1 MVGNRGKKK
10 MKPKKSLS
18 QNFLINDFAAKR
30 IVDALDLKE
39 NETVLEIGP
48 GKGALSRHLVKLSK
62 RVIGVEIDRNLCGY
76 LKDKFKENKN
86 LIILNRDF
94 LKVDLDQFG
103 SRDNKIK
110 IVGNLPYKITSPV
123 LSLLFEK
130 KDLITL
136 CVLMVQKEVA
146 QRICAEPGSKDWS
159 SLSLAV
165 QLYSDVKMLY
175 RLKPTSFFPAPLV
188 FSKVIKIVFLK
199 KPRIKLEDEE
209 FFFKVVKASFAQRR
223 KTISN
228 SLSLN
233 LGLEKSVVLS
243 ALQKARIDPKRR
255 AESLSL
261 KEFAELGVKRNFT
274 KSLSED

>member
-1 MVGNRGKKK
+1 

-18 QNFLINDFAAKR
+18 QHFLINDYAAKR
-30 IVDALDLKE
+30 IVDALNLKRDE
-39 NETVLEIGP
+39 KVLEIGP
-48 GKGALSRHLVKLSK
+48 GKGALTRHLVKLSK
-62 RVIGVEIDRNLCGY
+62 RVIGVEIDKNLCEY

-86 LIILNRDF
+86 LIIINKDF
-94 LKVDLDQFG
+94 LKIDLDKFG
-103 SRDNKIK
+103 SKDDKIK

-123 LSLLFEK
+123 LSLLFDK
-130 KDLITL
+130 KELIEL

-146 QRICAEPGSKDWS
+146 ERICAEPGSKDWS

-175 RLKPTSFFPAPLV
+175 RLKPTSFFPAPKV

-199 KPRIKLEDEE
+199 KPKVELEDEE
-209 FFFKVVKASFAQRR
+209 FFFKIVKASFAQRR
-223 KTISN
+223 KTILN

-233 LGLEKSVVLS
+233 LGLEKSIVLS
-243 ALQKARIDPKRR
+243 ALQKAKIDPKRR

-261 KEFAELGVKRNFT
+261 KEFAELGVKRNFP
-274 KSLSED
+274 KSLSEILK